1 MKVVLMG
8 ATGHIG
14 GEALNH
20 CLAEPQID
28 SMVILSRRKLPELEN
43 ESKARVV
50 VVKSFTDYSIDT
62 INAIAD
68 SDACIW

>member
-1 MKVVLMG
+1 MKVVLTG

-14 GEALNH
+14 GEALKR

-28 SMVILSRRKLPELEN
+28 SIVILSRRKLTEYEN
-43 ESKARVV
+43 EPKAKVIV
-50 VVKSFTDYSIDT
+50 MKSFTDYSNDAM
-62 INAIAD
+62 NAIAD